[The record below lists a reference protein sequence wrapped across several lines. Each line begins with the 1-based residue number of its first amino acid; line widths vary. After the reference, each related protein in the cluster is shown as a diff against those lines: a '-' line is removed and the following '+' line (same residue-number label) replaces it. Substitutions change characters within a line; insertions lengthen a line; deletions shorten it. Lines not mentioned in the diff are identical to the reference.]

1 LNEYLKARHST
12 TKLVAHFIFTTRYRR
27 KLLTS
32 KVLEDLGVIFTDICE
47 KRACKLLEF
56 NGEADHVHLLVQYP
70 PSLSIS
76 DMVNVFKAISSRR
89 IRQDHEELTVQAKKG
104 VLWSRAYFACS
115 AGGATIEVLKR
126 YIENQGA

>member
-1 LNEYLKARHST
+1 MNEYFKGRHST

-27 KLLTS
+27 ELLTP
-32 KVLEDLGVIFTDICE
+32 KILEDLGIIFTDICD
-47 KRACKLLEF
+47 KRSCKLLEF
-56 NGEADHVHLLVQYP
+56 NGESDHVHVLVQYP

-89 IRQDHEELTVQAKKG
+89 IRKQHEELTAQAKKG